1 MKRKIFSLIVVLVVT
16 ISFINVWISVGS
28 TNAKVKLRLAAID
41 AMAMIEAETPG
52 DTELSLSG
60 SCKITFT
67 CYDSWTGAADG
78 SITSKSNI
86 TCWGAEYCKRGIK
99 KEGIVIITETRW
111 VECDGKRTEC

>member
-67 CYDSWTGAADG
+67 CYDSWTGAWMVVLLAG
-78 SITSKSNI
+78 ELNI
-86 TCWGAEYCKRGIK
+86 ANEELKRK
-99 KEGIVIITETRW
+99 V
-111 VECDGKRTEC
+111 

>member
-67 CYDSWTGAADG
+67 VMIAGRERRMVVLLAG
-78 SITSKSNI
+78 ELNI
-86 TCWGAEYCKRGIK
+86 ANEELKRK
-99 KEGIVIITETRW
+99 V
-111 VECDGKRTEC
+111 

>member
-67 CYDSWTGAADG
+67 CYDSWTGRRMVVLLAG
-78 SITSKSNI
+78 ELNI
-86 TCWGAEYCKRGIK
+86 ANEELKRK
-99 KEGIVIITETRW
+99 V
-111 VECDGKRTEC
+111 

>member
-78 SITSKSNI
+78 GI

>member
-28 TNAKVKLRLAAID
+28 TNAKVKLRL
-41 AMAMIEAETPG
+41 
-52 DTELSLSG
+52 
-60 SCKITFT
+60 T

-78 SITSKSNI
+78 SI

>member
-78 SITSKSNI
+78 SIT
-86 TCWGAEYCKRGIK
+86 CWGAEYCKRGIK
-99 KEGIVIITETRW
+99 KGRYSYYYRDSV
-111 VECDGKRTEC
+111 GGM

>member
-67 CYDSWTGAADG
+67 CYDSWTERRMVVLLAGEL
-78 SITSKSNI
+78 NI
-86 TCWGAEYCKRGIK
+86 ANEELKRK
-99 KEGIVIITETRW
+99 V
-111 VECDGKRTEC
+111 